1 MIKLFFLIFDFVI
14 NYVSLEVSLRVDVGM
29 IEDEVVLEI
38 VRVVRLMC
46 SDLDYI
52 RYIWLIF
59 IC

>member
-29 IEDEVVLEI
+29 IEEEVVLEI

-52 RYIWLIF
+52 RYI
-59 IC
+59 